1 MMVQRCFF
9 RFNLAYASVSV
20 ERLLSLHDLHSI
32 FSFTACESVVVSS
45 PCEEFY
51 HFLDRDGDGI
61 DMYEFVDYVQRV
73 RKTKKT
79 LGAQNMA
86 QTSSG
91 PLFRRKQR
99 TFKDQLV
106 QDLENGGRSMPN
118 LNLTASFVNVGR
130 QKRPTNRFAA
140 SGMST
145 LA

>member
-1 MMVQRCFF
+1 M
-9 RFNLAYASVSV
+9 YAFPV